1 MKYRRAA
8 GLAALSAVALLTA
21 TVSAK
26 AMMIAPAPIVQRVA
40 TADCVVI
47 GTVTS
52 LEAKTVKA
60 PRFANDKDGAEYTI
74 AVIKIEKG
82 YLGAKDLTHIRVG
95 FIPPPPPVNPMN
107 PGTGPVIGPI
117 RRPIPQ
123 LNLVKDQQICL
134 FLSRH
139 PQGGDFYVAPAYYD
153 FIDPKNANFAKD
165 KEEIEKAAK
174 LLASAKEGLESKN
187 ATERF
192 DTAALLVAKY
202 RTAKMG
208 IGAAKQ
214 EPIDAKESKLILE
227 AIANAEW
234 AVQPMVPFA
243 LTPQTVFFRLG
254 LTEKDGW
261 KQPMDFKQMPDAAK
275 KWLKDNADTYRI
287 QKFVAEEKK

>member
-8 GLAALSAVALLTA
+8 SLAALSAAFLLTG
-21 TVSAK
+21 TLSAK
-26 AMMIAPAPIVQRVA
+26 AMMIAPAPIAQRVA

-60 PRFANDKDGAEYTI
+60 PRFQGDKDMAEYTV
-74 AVIKIEKG
+74 AVVKIEKG
-82 YLGAKDLTHIRVG
+82 YLGAKELTHIRVG
-95 FIPPPPPVNPMN
+95 FIPPPVNPMN
-107 PGTGPVIGPI
+107 PGPGIGPI

-123 LNLVKDQQICL
+123 VNLVKDQQVCL

-139 PQGGDFYVAPAYYD
+139 AQGGDFYVAPMYYD

-174 LLASAKEGLESKN
+174 LLANPMAGLESKN

-192 DTAALLVAKY
+192 DTAALLVVKY
-202 RTAKMG
+202 RMPK
-208 IGAAKQ
+208 IGTPATKQ

-227 AIANAEW
+227 AIAGADW
-234 AVQPMVPFA
+234 TIQPMMPFA

-254 LTEKDGW
+254 LTDKEGW

-275 KWLKDNADTYRI
+275 KWLKDNADTYRL
-287 QKFVAEEKK
+287 QRFVAEEKK